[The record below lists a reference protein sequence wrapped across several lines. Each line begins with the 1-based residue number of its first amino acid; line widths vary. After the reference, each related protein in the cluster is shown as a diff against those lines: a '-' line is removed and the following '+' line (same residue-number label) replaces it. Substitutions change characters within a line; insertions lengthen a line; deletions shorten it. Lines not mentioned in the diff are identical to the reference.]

1 MKGKEKGTGLS
12 INLMLAYLLHLTVV
26 RDDKMNRG
34 RGRGRV
40 GCLAKTQIFSMLVK
54 SSEFV
59 ECPWHKMPNE
69 VEARNFTQC
78 ELTSSSSCFP
88 SPLYPLSL
96 PSVSLSLAL
105 LLQTHVIVNDGG

>member
-88 SPLYPLSL
+88 SPLSPLSL
-96 PSVSLSLAL
+96 PSVSLSRSAAAD
-105 LLQTHVIVNDGG
+105 TCDCE

>member
-1 MKGKEKGTGLS
+1 MKSKEKGTELS

-26 RDDKMNRG
+26 RDDKMNRV

-88 SPLYPLSL
+88 SPLSLSL
-96 PSVSLSLAL
+96 PSLSLCHAL

>member
-12 INLMLAYLLHLTVV
+12 INLMLAYLLHLTVA
-26 RDDKMNRG
+26 RDDKMNK
-34 RGRGRV
+34 GRGRV

-88 SPLYPLSL
+88 SPLSPLSL